1 MLNRRTVITF
11 EKFERSSYRLPN
23 SEPFVGRCDEC
34 REEVSWLTPN
44 QVVALTGL
52 SLREIFRRIE
62 ASALHA
68 IERTP
73 GELHICPNAV
83 GPRQETTTVESFRE
97 IHAAKEGGS
106 NNDSEG

>member
-1 MLNRRTVITF
+1 VLNRRTVITF
-11 EKFERSSYRLPN
+11 EKFERCFYRLPN

-44 QVVALTGL
+44 QVVALTGWP
-52 SLREIFRRIE
+52 LREIFRRIE

-73 GELHICPNAV
+73 GVLHICPNAL
-83 GPRQETTTVESFRE
+83 GQ
-97 IHAAKEGGS
+97 
-106 NNDSEG
+106 SEEANTAELS